1 MKIEEIRS
9 KTDSELEFDLKK
21 VEREL
26 FDLRFRASIESIA
39 SPADIEKHRRTVA
52 RIKTILHER
61 ATGVRGQEPK
71 Q

>member
-9 KTDSELEFDLKK
+9 KTDTELEFDLEK

-39 SPADIEKHRRTVA
+39 STADIEKHRRTIA
-52 RIKTILHER
+52 RIKTVLHER
-61 ATGVRGQEPK
+61 SQGIRGQESK
-71 Q
+71 